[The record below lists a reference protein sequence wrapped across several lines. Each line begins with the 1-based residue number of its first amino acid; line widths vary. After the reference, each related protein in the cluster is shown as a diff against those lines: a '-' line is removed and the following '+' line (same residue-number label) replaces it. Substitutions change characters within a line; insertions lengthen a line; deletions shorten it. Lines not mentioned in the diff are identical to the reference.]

1 MAATIIKIKNSG
13 VSGSPPSLATGELAY
28 SYLAG
33 TLGNGGD
40 RLFIGTGTEIG
51 GVATNIEA
59 IGGKYFTDKL
69 DHTLGTLTA
78 NSALLVDGDKK
89 IDDFY
94 VDNLRLDGNT
104 VSSTNTNGDI
114 NIVPNGIGNVNIS
127 GTVNYS
133 GNQQFNGNIDVNG
146 FSDLGNLRIEN
157 NRISA
162 LNSNGNVEIQPIGT
176 GIINMIS
183 SQVLKL
189 PVGTTAER
197 PTGVAGYIRY
207 NTTDAR
213 FEGFSNGVWD
223 TFGGVIDV
231 DQDTYILPESSPGA
245 DTDALT
251 FYTANVLRATLNSI
265 ALTLNDTALA
275 INVGNMKLLG
285 NTISTSTGP
294 LTLDPGAAGADGLVV
309 IEGDLQVNGTT
320 TTVNSTE
327 VVVEDPIFTLGGN
340 TPPTSDDNRDR
351 GIQFRWHDGTNA
363 KLGFFGF
370 DDTTSRFTYIPDGSN
385 VGEIF
390 SGALGDV
397 EVAVGYVDGITY
409 STGNFLTNGVTYTD
423 ATGVTQFIASATEG
437 HILQIDAAGV
447 PFFGIIDAGTY

>member
-28 SYLAG
+28 SYLSG
-33 TLGNGGD
+33 DISNGGD
-40 RLFIGTGTEIG
+40 RLFIGTGAEIG

-69 DHTLGTLTA
+69 DHALGVLTA
-78 NSALLVDGDKK
+78 NSALLVDADKK

-104 VSSTNTNGDI
+104 LSSTNLNGDI
-114 NIVPNGIGNVNIS
+114 NIVPNGAGVVNIS
-127 GTVNYS
+127 SDVVYNGTQSY
-133 GNQQFNGNIDVNG
+133 NGDITVTG
-146 FSDLGNLRIEN
+146 TSDLGNLRIEN

-162 LNSNGNVEIQPIGT
+162 INANGAVEIQPNGT

-183 SQVLKL
+183 SQVVKI

-197 PTGVAGYIRY
+197 PVGVAGYMRY

-213 FEGFSNGVWD
+213 FEGFVNGQWD
-223 TFGGVIDV
+223 SLGGVIDV
-231 DQDTYILPESSPGA
+231 DQDTYILPESTPGA
-245 DTDALT
+245 DNDALT
-251 FYTANVLRATLNSI
+251 FFTANVLRATLDSS
-265 ALTLNDTALA
+265 ALTLNDTNLAL
-275 INVGNMKLLG
+275 NVGNITTQG

-294 LTLDPGAAGADGLVV
+294 LILDPGAAGADGLVV
-309 IEGDLQVNGTT
+309 VEGDLQVNGTT

-327 VVVEDPIFTLGGN
+327 VVVEDPIFTLGGE
-340 TPPTSDDNRDR
+340 TPPTADDNRDR
-351 GIQFRWHDGTNA
+351 GVQFRWHDGVNA

-370 DDTTSRFTYIPDGSN
+370 DDTTYRFTYIPDGTN
-385 VGEIF
+385 TGEIF
-390 SGALGDV
+390 SGTLGDV
-397 EVAVGYVDGITY
+397 EVGVGYVNGITY
-409 STGNFLTNGVTYTD
+409 STGNFIANGVTYAD
-423 ATGVTQFIASATEG
+423 PTGVTKFTASATEG
-437 HILQIDAAGV
+437 HVLQIDENGE